1 MASTIIKI
9 IYDDGSSETWT
20 NTFSSMQDMKV
31 YSRRLRMWKARKDL
45 EQLNKP
51 LHRGSKLY
59 QAVVNSGKIK
69 QGEIITKQKAK
80 ELLDEL
86 YLF

>member
-1 MASTIIKI
+1 MAETIIKI
-9 IYDDGSSETWT
+9 IYDDGSSETW
-20 NTFSSMQDMKV
+20 NNRFDSLSDAKV
-31 YSRRLRMWKARKDL
+31 YSRRLRMWKAKKDL

-69 QGEIITKQKAK
+69 QGEIITKKRAE
-80 ELLDEL
+80 ELLSEL
-86 YLF
+86 QLF